1 MGDAAGYQILPKTKV
16 TANTTKYIFIVYIYF
31 SVTIIILVPNMKFID
46 YLSLFSG
53 FLPSCS
59 SFFTLQLL
67 FLFMLQLLFLSFH
80 LFLSSFLLFLF
91 IFFSI
96 TW

>member
-1 MGDAAGYQILPKTKV
+1 
-16 TANTTKYIFIVYIYF
+16 
-31 SVTIIILVPNMKFID
+31 
-46 YLSLFSG
+46 
-53 FLPSCS
+53 
-59 SFFTLQLL
+59 
-67 FLFMLQLLFLSFH
+67 MLQLLFLSFH